1 MENAF
6 WILRTTFCSL
16 LALALLPV
24 PIAVFAAP
32 AAALYRSDASS
43 GAAKRYELLLRNDGT
58 LTWATDERNGKPA
71 RVEIGR
77 WTPITTEEFEIM
89 LDTQPGAATPATW
102 RMTKQG
108 ETLRVNAPAPE
119 ALASVTLTRVAA
131 APRTSANTMTD
142 SLTGAWQW
150 ESMITPGKT
159 VLVPNP
165 DRYELNFE
173 PGGKVRIQADC
184 LREAGRYTLRAPSVS
199 IQLPGISR
207 TSCAAGSLASTF
219 LKSIES
225 AKAQRV
231 QGNRMY
237 LDLTSQRTT
246 LVFTRKK

>member
-6 WILRTTFCSL
+6 WLLRTTFCSV

-24 PIAVFAAP
+24 PIAVVAAP
-32 AAALYRSDASS
+32 AAALYRGDASS
-43 GAAKRYELLLRNDGT
+43 GVPRRYELLLRNDGT
-58 LTWATDERNGKPA
+58 LTWAMDERNSKPA

-77 WTPITTEEFEIM
+77 WTPISTEEFEII
-89 LDTQPGAATPATW
+89 LDTQPGSTTPATW

-131 APRTSANTMTD
+131 APQSSANSMTD
-142 SLTGAWQW
+142 SPAGAWQW
-150 ESMITPGKT
+150 ESTITPGKT
-159 VLVPNP
+159 VLVSNP
-165 DRYELNFE
+165 DRYGLNFE

-184 LREAGRYTLRAPSVS
+184 LREAGRYTLRAPSIS
-199 IQLPGISR
+199 IQLPGTSR
-207 TSCAAGSLASTF
+207 TPCAAGSLAPTF
-219 LKSIES
+219 LRSIES

-237 LDLTSQRTT
+237 LDLTIQGTT